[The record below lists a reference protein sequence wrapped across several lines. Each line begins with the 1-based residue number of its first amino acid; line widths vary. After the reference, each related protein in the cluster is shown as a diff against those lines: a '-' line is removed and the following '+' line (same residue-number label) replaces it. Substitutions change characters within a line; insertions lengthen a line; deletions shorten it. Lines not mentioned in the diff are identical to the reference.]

1 MLHALPFD
9 TYYMYQH
16 SATEKKTTDPKLK
29 MLW

>member
-1 MLHALPFD
+1 MLNSLLFD
-9 TYYMYQH
+9 AYYMYLL